1 MVRILTDK
9 ASPPAHQRA
18 ISFALSSFVSAE
30 TQPVAFTILSSI
42 LFAAFEERDV
52 SHESKTNES
61 YSPME
66 SIAMLSTFL
75 ATAPPSSN
83 KPLATVLLTPIIE
96 RLYSLLYYL
105 DTRAISDPTEI
116 ALCKGLVHSWMKV
129 TADQDVCDRLWSI
142 VQGNGGEWVL
152 SGRDELRLEWRKEI
166 QQPTLTLGDLS
177 NLEVDAM
184 NLNLLNLRPDPVHL
198 ITLVQSVNRKDVA
211 SSFFIRIL
219 SAEFESLDGPDD
231 PTQKL
236 LRMQLMYQLQKRLPS
251 SILSNPEHALAFVDH
266 VLTTTT
272 STTTK
277 RKPPS
282 SLVNPVES
290 LRFISDDKDME
301 EQEDQVA
308 DILRTAVDF
317 LLSSLEAN
325 PKYVPIADDPHV
337 TRIKASL
344 KSLELHSSMALRQ
357 AAREAS
363 LVLIAR
369 QSGASVSLSSSLSQ
383 GVDDEKKKSSREV
396 YQEALVLLQ
405 DPLLPV
411 RAQGLAMLRHLVE

>member
-9 ASPPAHQRA
+9 SSPPAHQRA

-30 TQPVAFTILSSI
+30 AQPVAFTILSSI
-42 LFAAFEERDV
+42 LFAAFEERDL
-52 SHESKTNES
+52 SHESETNES

-66 SIAMLSTFL
+66 SIGILSTFL

-83 KPLATVLLTPIIE
+83 KALATVLLTPIIE

-184 NLNLLNLRPDPVHL
+184 NLNPLNLRPDPVHL

-219 SAEFESLDGPDD
+219 SAEFESFDGPDD
-231 PTQKL
+231 PTQ
-236 LRMQLMYQLQKRLPS
+236 
-251 SILSNPEHALAFVDH
+251 
-266 VLTTTT
+266 
-272 STTTK
+272 
-277 RKPPS
+277 
-282 SLVNPVES
+282 
-290 LRFISDDKDME
+290 
-301 EQEDQVA
+301 
-308 DILRTAVDF
+308 
-317 LLSSLEAN
+317 
-325 PKYVPIADDPHV
+325 
-337 TRIKASL
+337 
-344 KSLELHSSMALRQ
+344 
-357 AAREAS
+357 
-363 LVLIAR
+363 
-369 QSGASVSLSSSLSQ
+369 
-383 GVDDEKKKSSREV
+383 
-396 YQEALVLLQ
+396 
-405 DPLLPV
+405 
-411 RAQGLAMLRHLVE
+411 